1 MSAELQPNLEVAN
14 ATTGERGR
22 LLGPFTRKGEK
33 WWTIYWEN
41 GETTAE
47 PEQGIA

>member
-1 MSAELQPNLEVAN
+1 MSTQLRPGLEVAH

-33 WWTIYWEN
+33 WWTIHWES

-47 PEQGIA
+47 PEKGIT